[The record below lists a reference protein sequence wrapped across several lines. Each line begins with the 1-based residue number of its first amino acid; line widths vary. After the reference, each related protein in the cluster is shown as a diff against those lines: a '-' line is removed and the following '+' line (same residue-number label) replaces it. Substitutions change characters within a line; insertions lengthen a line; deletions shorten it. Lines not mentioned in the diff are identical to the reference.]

1 MPHLK
6 RVLKYV
12 RDDYCRELLKLTGV
26 TRAQRIIAHEP
37 ELSTTINLME
47 IVAALDRRQRQAY
60 SDLLR
65 RIDQMTDEVGQ
76 ELLARLVKNR
86 AEYIDQ
92 GGPYNQAA
100 WVLLHEQSIFEQ
112 AESERFAD
120 EARLTAKWDSFK
132 VLSSVNQL
140 PDLKGLNEYL
150 TQHFGGDDEVL
161 VELFERERPCIDGTT
176 ETLQQVMV
184 YREGLPSLL
193 KEVSKEKK
201 ALRETMVRPAREYA
215 FLWNPKKGELEVVTR
230 KKQEREQLAQL
241 FTSKGLGIEQ
251 APEKLERRQ
260 LTLNVLKSKPA
271 LPFTREEG
279 IEQVSVSYLKFKS
292 TRTHAFYTAQ
302 SPARKAHEKDVYQV
316 MKEDELE
323 FFLQCDHYSVA
334 EASIAVKFR
343 KKEGQSRAN
352 STTIILKDPCTSN
365 LQDLTER
372 ERYLSWNKLKEW
384 GLTHD

>member
-1 MPHLK
+1 MPHVK

-12 RDDYCRELLKLTGV
+12 RDDYCRELLQLTGV
-26 TRAQRIIAHEP
+26 TRAQRIIAQEP
-37 ELSTTINLME
+37 EISTTVNLYE
-47 IVAALDRRQRQAY
+47 KLDKRQRQDFK
-60 SDLLR
+60 DLAR

-76 ELLARLVKNR
+76 EFLARLVKNR
-86 AEYIDQ
+86 AEYQAQ
-92 GGPYNQAA
+92 GDPYNQAA
-100 WVLLHEQSIFEQ
+100 WVLLHEQSIFAQ

-120 EARLTAKWDSFK
+120 EARLTAKWDSFR
-132 VLSSVNQL
+132 VLSNVNQL
-140 PDLKGLNEYL
+140 PDLEGLKEYL

-161 VELFERERPCIDGTT
+161 VELFERERPSIDGTT
-176 ETLQQVMV
+176 ESLQQVMV
-184 YREGLPSLL
+184 YREGVPSLL

-241 FTSKGLGIEQ
+241 FTSKGLGIEL

-260 LTLNVLKSKPA
+260 LTLNILKSNPV

-292 TRTHAFYTAQ
+292 TRSSGAYTAQ

-316 MKEDELE
+316 MKEDEVE
-323 FFLQCDHYSVA
+323 HFLNCDHYSIA

-343 KKEGQSRAN
+343 KREGQSRGN

>member
-1 MPHLK
+1 MPHVK

-12 RDDYCRELLKLTGV
+12 RDDYCRKLLKLTGV
-26 TRAQRIIAHEP
+26 TRAQRIIAQEP
-37 ELSTTINLME
+37 EISTTVNLYE
-47 IVAALDRRQRQAY
+47 KLDKRQRQDFK
-60 SDLLR
+60 DLAR

-76 ELLARLVKNR
+76 EFLTRLVKNR
-86 AEYIDQ
+86 AEYQAQ
-92 GGPYNQAA
+92 GDPYNQAA
-100 WVLLHEQSIFEQ
+100 WVLLHEQSIFAQ

-120 EARLTAKWDSFK
+120 EARLTAKWDSFR
-132 VLSSVNQL
+132 VLSNVDQL
-140 PDLKGLNEYL
+140 PDIEGLKEYL

-184 YREGLPSLL
+184 YREGVPSLL

-201 ALRETMVRPAREYA
+201 VLRETMVSPAREYA
-215 FLWNPKKGELEVVTR
+215 FLWNPKKRELEVVTR

-251 APEKLERRQ
+251 APEKLERRL
-260 LTLNVLKSKPA
+260 LTLGILKTKPV

-292 TRTHAFYTAQ
+292 TRTKAAYTVH
-302 SPARKAHEKDVYQV
+302 SPARKAHEKDVYRV
-316 MKEDELE
+316 MQEDEVE
-323 FFLQCDHYSVA
+323 NFRNGDQYSVA
-334 EASIAVKFR
+334 EASIAVRFR

>member
-26 TRAQRIIAHEP
+26 TRAQRIIAQEP
-37 ELSTTINLME
+37 EISTTVNLKD
-47 IVAALDRRQRQAY
+47 AYANLDKRQRQTFN
-60 SDLLR
+60 DLTR

-76 ELLARLVKNR
+76 EFLARLVKNR
-86 AEYIDQ
+86 AEYIAQ
-92 GGPYNQAA
+92 GDPYNQAA

-132 VLSSVNQL
+132 VLSSVDQM
-140 PDLKGLNEYL
+140 PDLDGLKEYL

-161 VELFERERPCIDGTT
+161 VELFQRERPSIDGTI

-184 YREGLPSLL
+184 YREGVPSLL

-201 ALRETMVRPAREYA
+201 TLRETMVRPAREYA
-215 FLWNPKKGELEVVTR
+215 FLWNSKKRELEVVTR
-230 KKQEREQLAQL
+230 RKQEREQLAQL
-241 FTSKGLGIEQ
+241 FASKGLGVEQ
-251 APEKLERRQ
+251 APEKLERRG
-260 LTLNVLKSKPA
+260 LSLDELKSQPA
-271 LPFTREEG
+271 LPFTRNEG

-292 TRTHAFYTAQ
+292 TRTRATYTVQ

-316 MKEDELE
+316 MEEDQQESY
-323 FFLQCDHYSVA
+323 LQGSRYEVI

-343 KKEGQSRAN
+343 KKEGQGRAN
-352 STTIILKDPCTSN
+352 STTIILKAPCTSN

>member
-1 MPHLK
+1 MPYVK

-12 RDDYCRELLKLTGV
+12 RDDYCRKLLQLTGV
-26 TRAQRIIAHEP
+26 TKAQRIIAQEP
-37 ELSTTINLME
+37 EISTTVNL
-47 IVAALDRRQRQAY
+47 IDTYANLDKRHRKTFE
-60 SDLLR
+60 DLTR

-76 ELLARLVKNR
+76 EFLARLVKNK
-86 AEYIDQ
+86 AEYTAQSD
-92 GGPYNQAA
+92 PYNKAA
-100 WVLLHEQSIFEQ
+100 WALLHEQTLFEQ
-112 AESERFAD
+112 AENERFAD
-120 EARLTAKWDSFK
+120 EARLTAKWDSFR
-132 VLSSVNQL
+132 VLSNVNQL
-140 PDLKGLNEYL
+140 PDLKGLKEYL

-161 VELFERERPCIDGTT
+161 VELFKRERPSIDGTT

-184 YREGLPSLL
+184 YREGVPSLL

-230 KKQEREQLAQL
+230 KKQEREKLAQL

-260 LTLNVLKSKPA
+260 LTLDVLKSNPV
-271 LPFTREEG
+271 LPFTREKG
-279 IEQVSVSYLKFKS
+279 IEKVSVSYLKFKS
-292 TRTHAFYTAQ
+292 TRTKATYTAR
-302 SPARKAHEKDVYQV
+302 SPAHKAHEKNVYQV
-316 MKEDELE
+316 MKEDEVE
-323 FFLQCDHYSVA
+323 HFLNCDHYSIA
-334 EASIAVKFR
+334 EVSIAVKFR
-343 KKEGQSRAN
+343 KREGQSRAN
-352 STTIILKDPCTSN
+352 STIIILKDPCTSN

>member
-1 MPHLK
+1 MPYVK

-12 RDDYCRELLKLTGV
+12 RDDYCRKLLQLTGV
-26 TRAQRIIAHEP
+26 TKAQRIIAQEP
-37 ELSTTINLME
+37 EISTTVNL
-47 IVAALDRRQRQAY
+47 VDTYANLDKRHRKTFE
-60 SDLLR
+60 DLTR

-76 ELLARLVKNR
+76 EFLARLVKNK
-86 AEYIDQ
+86 AEYTAQ
-92 GGPYNQAA
+92 GDPYNKAA
-100 WVLLHEQSIFEQ
+100 WALLHEQTLFEQ
-112 AESERFAD
+112 AENERFAD

-132 VLSSVNQL
+132 VLSTVSQL
-140 PDLKGLNEYL
+140 PDLEGLKDYL

-161 VELFERERPCIDGTT
+161 VDLFQRERPGIDGKI

-193 KEVSKEKK
+193 KEVSKKKK
-201 ALRETMVRPAREYA
+201 ALRETMIRPAREYA

-241 FTSKGLGIEQ
+241 FTSKALGVKE
-251 APEKLERRQ
+251 APQKLERRQ
-260 LTLNVLKSKPA
+260 LTLDVLKSNPV
-271 LPFTREEG
+271 LPFNRQEG

-292 TRTHAFYTAQ
+292 TRSDAVYTAQ
-302 SPARKAHEKDVYQV
+302 SPAYKAHEKDVYQV
-316 MKEDELE
+316 MKEDETEL
-323 FFLQCDHYSVA
+323 FLNCDQYSVV

-343 KKEGQSRAN
+343 KREGQNRAN
-352 STTIILKDPCTSN
+352 STTITLKDPCTSN